1 VRRAFVVE
9 SISQLARADNADPT
23 LANLTLILIGL
34 VVVGVVALLA
44 FLPLR
49 LVRARAHRHLEVI
62 TTLMIFW
69 AVATAGIVIKG
80 FMDQQKWSAEHQA
93 QILSGYFDPSDQT
106 GAPQWPVKTS
116 IVLGVAYC
124 GLVIWSLGAKRR

>member
-1 VRRAFVVE
+1 
-9 SISQLARADNADPT
+9 
-23 LANLTLILIGL
+23 
-34 VVVGVVALLA
+34 
-44 FLPLR
+44 
-49 LVRARAHRHLEVI
+49 
-62 TTLMIFW
+62 M
-69 AVATAGIVIKG
+69 KG